1 MKLEV
6 EVEAHPKFQ
15 ILYDP
20 PAGTYIAICIGGRG
34 GMKTYEVSKLA
45 AVKATSSRKR
55 IVVLRDEH
63 SLIKESIL
71 NEIWNR
77 YETANT
83 ESRILDRLFDKNETE
98 LKDRRTGKTLIYTKG
113 FRATSNA
120 KVANLKGP
128 SDIDIAIMEEMEDL
142 REESKFNTFIDG
154 LRKEGCLIIVIL
166 NTPDVGH
173 FLIKQYF
180 NTIPVEGHDGY
191 FRIEPKTIPGFV
203 CIQTDY
209 SDNEHLPAHIVDRYE
224 SYGDPASSMYNLHY
238 YLTAIK
244 GYASSGRKG
253 QILKKVKPITL
264 AEYMAIPVPEIYGQ
278 DFGTAKPAALIG
290 VKFVGNKSY
299 AREINYLPMNKVE
312 LGILYCTLGFGPN
325 DKIVADYADKKA
337 IDALDYGF
345 TEEDC
350 DLETL
355 RKYPQLRR
363 GFYMVRCVKGADSVK
378 NGLDDMDAM
387 ELFAVEE
394 STNLWNEIRLGVWEI
409 NKYGE
414 YTDQPKPGNDHLRDG
429 WMYVIGD
436 RKRGDY
442 GIERTN

>member
-1 MKLEV
+1 MELEV

-20 PAGTYIAICIGGRG
+20 PPGTYIAICIGGRG

-45 AVKATSSRKR
+45 AVKATAERKR

-83 ESRILDRLFDKNETE
+83 DDRILDRLFDKNETE
-98 LKDRRTGKTLIYTKG
+98 LKDRKTGKTLIYTKG

-191 FRIEPKTIPGFV
+191 FRVEPKTMPRSLSHGLFINSLPLKAMLIFDGTGNQTV
-203 CIQTDY
+203 IIQR
-209 SDNEHLPAHIVDRYE
+209 ELAFLKRI
-224 SYGDPASSMYNLHY
+224 
-238 YLTAIK
+238 LT
-244 GYASSGRKG
+244 
-253 QILKKVKPITL
+253 
-264 AEYMAIPVPEIYGQ
+264 
-278 DFGTAKPAALIG
+278 
-290 VKFVGNKSY
+290 
-299 AREINYLPMNKVE
+299 E
-312 LGILYCTLGFGPN
+312 LLDGIM
-325 DKIVADYADKKA
+325 K
-337 IDALDYGF
+337 
-345 TEEDC
+345 
-350 DLETL
+350 
-355 RKYPQLRR
+355 
-363 GFYMVRCVKGADSVK
+363 
-378 NGLDDMDAM
+378 
-387 ELFAVEE
+387 
-394 STNLWNEIRLGVWEI
+394 TNPHR
-409 NKYGE
+409 
-414 YTDQPKPGNDHLRDG
+414 
-429 WMYVIGD
+429 
-436 RKRGDY
+436 
-442 GIERTN
+442 

>member
-1 MKLEV
+1 MQIDV
-6 EVEAHPKFQ
+6 EVEAHEKFK

-20 PAGTYIAICIGGRG
+20 PPGTYIAICIGGRG

-45 AVKATSSRKR
+45 AVKATANRKR

-71 NEIWNR
+71 NEIWKR
-77 YETANT
+77 YDTANT
-83 ESRILDRLFDKNETE
+83 EDHILDIFFDKNETE
-98 LKDRRTGKTLIYTKG
+98 LKEKKTGNTLIYTKG

-142 REESKFNTFIDG
+142 RDENKFNTFIDG
-154 LRKEGCLIIVIL
+154 LRKEGCLIVVIL
-166 NTPDVGH
+166 NTPDVSH
-173 FLIKQYF
+173 FLIRQFF
-180 NTIPVEGHDGY
+180 NTIPVDGHDGY
-191 FRIEPKTIPGFV
+191 FHVTPKNLPGFI

-209 SDNEHLPAHIVDRYE
+209 TDNEHLPAHIIERYE
-224 SYGDPASSMYNLHY
+224 SRGDPAHPMYNLHY

-264 AEYMAIPVPEIYGQ
+264 SDYMAIPGPEIYGQ

-290 VKFVGNKSY
+290 VKFVGNRSY

-312 LGILYCTLGFGPN
+312 LGILYCTLELGPN
-325 DKIVADYADKKA
+325 DKIVADNADKKT

-355 RKYPQLRR
+355 TKYPQLRR
-363 GFYMVRCVKGADSVK
+363 GFFMVRCVKGTDSLK

-394 STNLWNEIRLGVWEI
+394 STNLWSEIRLGVWET

-414 YTDQPKPGNDHLRDG
+414 FTNDPKPGNDHLRDG

-436 RKRGDY
+436 RKRGEY
-442 GIERTN
+442 FIKKHN